1 MHTSL
6 RRRAAAAIALTATL
20 LLSGCGLSDFAAQDP
35 EPVATKPTPSP
46 TPAFD
51 SQFTRDGTFQSHVD
65 IDGMDFVYTL
75 WPTKSTPRTNLWFPK
90 GNKYFSFTLQAY
102 DLDQDLRD
110 KFSTK
115 RKVWLDRIRVES
127 ETTTKS
133 GAVERPYDLDAT
145 ASRIT
150 FDPEPVT
157 TKRGMLITSP
167 KGAFELRNQKIG
179 TLAMDTSGLNLIF
192 RATVHIQR
200 SAGSKTY
207 YKETIRQRVPI
218 AIFASDQETV
228 AAKIPIDAN

>member
-1 MHTSL
+1 MPTPL
-6 RRRAAAAIALTATL
+6 RRRATAAIALTAAL
-20 LLSGCGLSDFAAQDP
+20 LLSGCGLSDFAAQDTGTP
-35 EPVATKPTPSP
+35 AAKPTPSP
-46 TPAFD
+46 TPTFS

-65 IDGMDFVYTL
+65 IDGVDFVYTL

-102 DLDQDLRD
+102 DLDQKLRD
-110 KFSTK
+110 PFKTK

-127 ETTTKS
+127 ETTTGS
-133 GAVERPYDLDAT
+133 GAVERPYDIDAK

-150 FDPEPVT
+150 FDPEAVT
-157 TKRGMLITSP
+157 DKRGMLITSP

-179 TLAMDTSGLNLIF
+179 TLAMDTRGLNLIF

-218 AIFASDQETV
+218 AIFPSSEETAV
-228 AAKIPIDAN
+228 TKIPIDAN